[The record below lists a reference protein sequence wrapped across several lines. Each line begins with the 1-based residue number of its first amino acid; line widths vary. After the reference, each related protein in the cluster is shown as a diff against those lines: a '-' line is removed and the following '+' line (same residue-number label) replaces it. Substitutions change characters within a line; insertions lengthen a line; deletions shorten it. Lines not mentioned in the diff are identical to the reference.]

1 VKGESLTFYDNRPAV
16 DLLMG
21 KPDGIMWMVD
31 EASRT
36 SQGGEFII
44 GKTIIIKIIT
54 NNKMKK
60 ISPKRYHLWQKEDA
74 ILRRLFRK
82 RVQCCSLHW
91 KSHL

>member
-1 VKGESLTFYDNRPAV
+1 MYANFTFQQERLEDEVKGESLTFYDNRPAV

-44 GKTIIIKIIT
+44 GKTITKLEKNI
-54 NNKMKK
+54 N
-60 ISPKRYHLWQKEDA
+60 
-74 ILRRLFRK
+74 
-82 RVQCCSLHW
+82 
-91 KSHL
+91 

>member
-44 GKTIIIKIIT
+44 GKTKITIKACHSSSFHHRNT
-54 NNKMKK
+54 
-60 ISPKRYHLWQKEDA
+60 
-74 ILRRLFRK
+74 
-82 RVQCCSLHW
+82 
-91 KSHL
+91 